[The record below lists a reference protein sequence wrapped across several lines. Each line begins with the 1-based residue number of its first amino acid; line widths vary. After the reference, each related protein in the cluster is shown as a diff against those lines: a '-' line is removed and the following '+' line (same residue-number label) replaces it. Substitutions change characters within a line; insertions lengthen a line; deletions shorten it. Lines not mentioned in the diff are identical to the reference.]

1 MAAKKQLWIIAYDIT
16 DPRRLGRVG
25 RYMVRRAVR
34 VQYSVFVAE
43 LTEAGLDGLLDG
55 LEAIIDPR
63 TDDVRA
69 YPLPDR
75 CEVTLLGPQ
84 MFPAEVMLLRGGR
97 NVLRLGEVV
106 EAAGEQVD
114 WVDELEG

>member
-1 MAAKKQLWIIAYDIT
+1 MMVRKHLWIIAYDIT
-16 DPRRLGRVG
+16 DPKRLGRVG
-25 RYMVRRAVR
+25 RYMVKHAVR

-43 LTEAGLDGLLDG
+43 LSDAALDRLLEG
-55 LEAIIDPR
+55 LEAIIDVK

-97 NVLRLGEVV
+97 NVLHLGDVV
-106 EAAGEQVD
+106 GPGDQVD
-114 WVDELEG
+114 WEDELEG